1 MRYLALVIP
10 LLVALA
16 GLSGGQEAAPE
27 VAPKP
32 AVSRVPDRDAAR
44 VSLDRALQWFVT
56 TQNADGSWAS
66 PVNEGLLD
74 SLYYSVA
81 TFYDFQFA
89 TQALALMALLE
100 CEETPARRAALEKG
114 LRWFTTTRLPKRG
127 SDWDNDT
134 IWAALYG
141 TVLSVRAVQDSRFQD
156 PMWKEPLERRGRA
169 LLDILVRNQ
178 IPTGGWGY
186 YDFAPYSR
194 RPTWGTSFSTA
205 LVLPSIRKALELGW
219 IDDRKILKRGLAY
232 VRRCRLPNGA
242 YEYDLNPVPRAP
254 AGEHINKVKGS
265 LGRIQVCNWSLLAC
279 GEGSVNE
286 DTIRTGLEAF
296 FRHHRFLDIARMRPV
311 PHEAYYRNAAYFYF
325 FGHYYA
331 ALAID
336 LLPEAERE
344 SWHARLRPHVVKTQ
358 RADGSFCDHLGQTYE
373 VVAGTAYASLILNLG
388 L

>member
-1 MRYLALVIP
+1 MRHLAVMIP

-16 GLSGGQEAAPE
+16 GLCGGQEAAPE
-27 VAPKP
+27 VSPKP
-32 AVSRVPDRDAAR
+32 AVPGVLDRAAAR

-66 PVNEGLLD
+66 PVIEGLID
-74 SLYYSVA
+74 SGYSVA
-81 TFYDFQFA
+81 TFYDWQLA
-89 TQALALMALLE
+89 AHALALMTLLE

-127 SDWDNDT
+127 SHWDNDT

-141 TVLSVRAVQDSRFQD
+141 TVLSVRAVQDPRFQD
-156 PMWKEPLERRGRA
+156 PGWKEPLERRGRA

-178 IPTGGWGY
+178 VPAGGWGY
-186 YDFAPYSR
+186 YDDPPYSR
-194 RPTWGTSFSTA
+194 RPKWGTSFSTA

-265 LGRIQVCNWSLLAC
+265 LGRIQVCNWSLFAC
-279 GEGSVNE
+279 GEDSVSE
-286 DTIRTGLEAF
+286 DTIRTGLEAL
-296 FRHHRFLDIARMRPV
+296 FRDHRFLDIARMRPV
-311 PHEAYYRNAAYFYF
+311 PHEAYYRNAGYFYL

-331 ALAID
+331 AKAIA

-358 RADGSFCDHLGQTYE
+358 RADGSFCDFLGQRYL